1 MLPEPAAYL
10 PNDAQHISVQIT
22 AKIGRIELRRRVS
35 SI

>member
-22 AKIGRIELRRRVS
+22 AKTDRIELNGGS
-35 SI
+35 E